1 MNPDNIKSI
10 FIEYL
15 NTKPIEKM
23 RVLNKLIN
31 TSDDDFKETK
41 VEEDD
46 YEDEISKEMMI
57 LARNVF

>member
-1 MNPDNIKSI
+1 MNPDNIKKM

-15 NTKPIEKM
+15 NAKPIEKM

-31 TSDDDFKETK
+31 TSDDVLKETK

-46 YEDEISKEMMI
+46 YEVEISKEMMI

>member
-1 MNPDNIKSI
+1 MNPDNIKKM

-15 NTKPIEKM
+15 NAKPIEKM

-31 TSDDDFKETK
+31 TSDDVFKETK

>member
-1 MNPDNIKSI
+1 MNPDNIKKM

-15 NTKPIEKM
+15 NAKPIEKM

-31 TSDDDFKETK
+31 TSDDVLKETK

>member
-1 MNPDNIKSI
+1 MNPDNIKKM

-15 NTKPIEKM
+15 NAKPIEKM